1 MFAIEQSLLSMA
13 THPDI
18 HFEAVNYLQQMSVSM
33 AEKCEATASRHYAEE
48 AINMFERSIKSFM
61 KNNML
66 IYFAYAD
73 YEEVSNNF
81 FIFILLL
88 ILQLLDRLIIITTII
103 NKLRMIIKNIF
114 FFFIFCVFLIF
125 HLCETTESIKIH
137 QSVPDV

>member
-66 IYFAYAD
+66 MYFAYAD
-73 YEEVSNNF
+73 YEEVSINF
-81 FIFILLL
+81 LLIFPIILLSFNA
-88 ILQLLDRLIIITTII
+88 LLLLLSSIIII
-103 NKLRMIIKNIF
+103 NKFGIFFKIIIF
-114 FFFIFCVFLIF
+114 FFYFFVILFFFSQTNRV
-125 HLCETTESIKIH
+125 
-137 QSVPDV
+137 D

>member
-66 IYFAYAD
+66 MYFAYAD
-73 YEEVSNNF
+73 YEEVSMNF
-81 FIFILLL
+81 LLIFPIILLSFNA
-88 ILQLLDRLIIITTII
+88 LLLLSSIIII
-103 NKLRMIIKNIF
+103 NKFGMFFKIIIF
-114 FFFIFCVFLIF
+114 FFCDFVFF
-125 HLCETTESIKIH
+125 SQTNR
-137 QSVPDV
+137 VD

>member
-66 IYFAYAD
+66 MYFAYAD
-73 YEEVSNNF
+73 YEEVSINF
-81 FIFILLL
+81 LLIFPIILLSFNA
-88 ILQLLDRLIIITTII
+88 LLLLSSIIII
-103 NKLRMIIKNIF
+103 NKFGMFFKIIIF
-114 FFFIFCVFLIF
+114 FFCDFVFF
-125 HLCETTESIKIH
+125 SQTNR
-137 QSVPDV
+137 VD

>member
-66 IYFAYAD
+66 MYFAYAD
-73 YEEVSNNF
+73 YEEVSINF
-81 FIFILLL
+81 LLIFPIILLSFNA
-88 ILQLLDRLIIITTII
+88 LLLLSSI
-103 NKLRMIIKNIF
+103 IIKNKFGMFFKIIIF
-114 FFFIFCVFLIF
+114 FFYFFVILFFSLKQ
-125 HLCETTESIKIH
+125 TE
-137 QSVPDV
+137 

>member
-66 IYFAYAD
+66 MYFAYAD
-73 YEEVSNNF
+73 YEEVSINFLLIFPIILLSFNALLLLSSIIIINKFRMFFKIIFSF
-81 FIFILLL
+81 FIFL
-88 ILQLLDRLIIITTII
+88 
-103 NKLRMIIKNIF
+103 
-114 FFFIFCVFLIF
+114 
-125 HLCETTESIKIH
+125 
-137 QSVPDV
+137 